1 MLDAAAKICRYDL
14 KIVAGDG
21 ETWYQLWI
29 LTANAEWHGNGK
41 LFEPDVHVIATRST
55 LICDFWSPISVSQE
69 HRNAVTG
76 HRRCSR
82 SAWLA
87 CCRTIGLQPT
97 VSTLCQRGS
106 RTYPPQQLRS
116 SHQRCPPFPLLLVHG
131 KLQYRLLFS
140 FLHSCWEDLDEN
152 EDHLLSIERWLIWLS
167 LHWSVECASIQVCR
181 RKYWIARNEY
191 IQGACFFPR
200 LLYVLQLTSLNEFL
214 LIVHQGEGVWL
225 LLFMLIVLWE
235 LLTG

>member
-1 MLDAAAKICRYDL
+1 MGKRDISYESWLQMWN
-14 KIVAGDG
+14 GT
-21 ETWYQLWI
+21 ETETI
-29 LTANAEWHGNGK
+29 
-41 LFEPDVHVIATRST
+41 ST
-55 LICDFWSPISVSQE
+55 LLCMYLFCNSLRPDLWSPISVRSG
-69 HRNAVTG
+69 ASKCG

-87 CCRTIGLQPT
+87 CCHTIGLQPT

-214 LIVHQGEGVWL
+214 LIVYQGEGV
-225 LLFMLIVLWE
+225 
-235 LLTG
+235 

>member
-1 MLDAAAKICRYDL
+1 MGKRDISYESWLQMRNGTETGNYLNLMYMLLQLAPPWFVISDHLFQSVRSIAMRSPSLLSQCLAGLLSHDRTAAHCVN
-14 KIVAGDG
+14 IVP
-21 ETWYQLWI
+21 ER
-29 LTANAEWHGNGK
+29 
-41 LFEPDVHVIATRST
+41 EPHLPSPAVEIVPSKVH
-55 LICDFWSPISVSQE
+55 
-69 HRNAVTG
+69 
-76 HRRCSR
+76 
-82 SAWLA
+82 
-87 CCRTIGLQPT
+87 
-97 VSTLCQRGS
+97 
-106 RTYPPQQLRS
+106 
-116 SHQRCPPFPLLLVHG
+116 PFPLLPVHG
-131 KLQYRLLFS
+131 KLQCRLLFS

-181 RKYWIARNEY
+181 WKYWIARNEY